1 MRIEKFQKI
10 DNINGNIYKLL
21 DKNSAPCHLK
31 GELYI
36 SQIKSGEIKAW
47 RKHKFF
53 DAIFIVVTGEVQMM
67 CLNDEKKIILKENLS
82 LESCNFV
89 RVSANTW
96 YGFRGISERTSSI
109 MAVIDGVHSQ
119 VEVEKMSYEDYQIND

>member
-10 DNINGNIYKLL
+10 ENINGNIYKLL
-21 DKNSAPCHLK
+21 NKNSAPSHLK

-47 RKHKFF
+47 RKHKLF
-53 DAIFIVVTGEVQMM
+53 DAIFVVVTGEVQMICM
-67 CLNDEKKIILKENLS
+67 NDEKKIILKENLS
-82 LESCNFV
+82 LESCNFA

-109 MAVIDGVHSQ
+109 MAVMDGLHNQ
-119 VEVEKMSYEDYQIND
+119 EEIERMSYEDYQIND